1 MMATPSRGHG
11 DGLLDVPVSIAD
23 MAIERR
29 DRTLVRAVIDASA
42 ALKYFALDAPA
53 LAHRQL
59 LESQADFLEVQRQ
72 VDELLDLELA
82 GGSL

>member
-1 MMATPSRGHG
+1 MRGHG
-11 DGLLDVPVSIAD
+11 NALLDAPPSLVD

-29 DRTLVRAVIDASA
+29 ERALVRAVIDASA
-42 ALKYFALDAPA
+42 ALKYFALNAPG

-82 GGSL
+82 GGAL